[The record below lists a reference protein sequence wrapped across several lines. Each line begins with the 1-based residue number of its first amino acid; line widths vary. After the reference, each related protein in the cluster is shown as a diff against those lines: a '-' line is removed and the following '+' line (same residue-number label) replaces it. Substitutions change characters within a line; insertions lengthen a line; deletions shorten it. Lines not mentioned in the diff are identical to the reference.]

1 MAKKIG
7 NYLYAGLELLCA
19 VVVAV
24 LIILTVTRMLSS
36 SQPVMTYIKPTIA
49 ALIASG
55 IVGISKILLST
66 RAVIGRFIAHAG
78 WGAGAFTALLY
89 DSSFSP
95 LGIAALAVLMASLGE
110 SGLGM
115 MLKIWRGAK

>member
-1 MAKKIG
+1 MTS
-7 NYLYAGLELLCA
+7 E
-19 VVVAV
+19 
-24 LIILTVTRMLSS
+24 ILWHA
-36 SQPVMTYIKPTIA
+36 IA

-66 RAVIGRFIAHAG
+66 APLTFRAVIGRFIAHAG

-89 DSSFSP
+89 DSNYSP

-115 MLKIWRGAK
+115 MLKIWRGSK

>member
-1 MAKKIG
+1 MTSD
-7 NYLYAGLELLCA
+7 
-19 VVVAV
+19 
-24 LIILTVTRMLSS
+24 IITHA
-36 SQPVMTYIKPTIA
+36 IA

-55 IVGISKILLST
+55 IVGISKVLLSKDPLT
-66 RAVIGRFIAHAG
+66 YRIVIGRFIAHAG
-78 WGAGAFTALLY
+78 WGTGAFATLLY

-95 LGIAALAVLMASLGE
+95 LGVAALAVLMASLGE